1 MKKKIIIKVND
12 ISQIDTSKI
21 SVYDFNNRYMDQY
34 GNIYGLKH
42 NKINK
47 KIEII
52 KLQRYGARESII
64 YQQMANRN
72 KFTDTLSDHLE
83 EEIMETDENSI
94 EQDSTYDPE
103 RFIEK
108 VIGYAETHKARVL
121 GIIKNIDESNI
132 FVKENKQELNE
143 FNDIIRGIEIDGV
156 QQLDRLETYYRELTN
171 YPRTITYY
179 QAKMDNVQK
188 RIFEQIA
195 ANKERAMRFI
205 YFYEMSANIRRV
217 YTNLKKYT
225 EKLDELTANKNFDEK
240 LSITKYQKQAY
251 LDARTSTENTL
262 SDIDEILKENM
273 ELYDY
278 ATNVENFK

>member
-171 YPRTITYY
+171 YPRT
-179 QAKMDNVQK
+179 
-188 RIFEQIA
+188 
-195 ANKERAMRFI
+195 
-205 YFYEMSANIRRV
+205 
-217 YTNLKKYT
+217 
-225 EKLDELTANKNFDEK
+225 
-240 LSITKYQKQAY
+240 
-251 LDARTSTENTL
+251 
-262 SDIDEILKENM
+262 
-273 ELYDY
+273 
-278 ATNVENFK
+278 

>member
-1 MKKKIIIKVND
+1 MKKKIIKIND
-12 ISQIDTSKI
+12 ISQIDTSKV
-21 SVYDFNNRYMDQY
+21 SVYDFNNRYIDQY

-47 KIEII
+47 KVEII
-52 KLQRYGARESII
+52 KLQRYGARESLI

-72 KFTDTLSDHLE
+72 KFVDMQSDNL
-83 EEIMETDENSI
+83 
-94 EQDSTYDPE
+94 EQDNMEAEENLIGQDSYYDPE

-121 GIIKNIDESNI
+121 GIIKNIDDSNI

-143 FNDIIRGIEIDGV
+143 FNDIVRGLEIDGV
-156 QQLDRLETYYRELTN
+156 QQLDRLETYHRELTN

-188 RIFEQIA
+188 KIFEQIA
-195 ANKERAMRFI
+195 ANKEKAMRFI
-205 YFYEMSANIRRV
+205 YFYEMSANIKNV
-217 YTNLKKYT
+217 YVNLKKYT
-225 EKLDELTANKNFDEK
+225 EQLNGLTTNKSFDEK
-240 LSITKYQKQAY
+240 LSVTKYQKQSY
-251 LDARTSTENTL
+251 LDARTSIENTL
-262 SDIDEILKENM
+262 GDIDKILKENI
-273 ELYDY
+273 ELYDF